1 MKLYYLIEQID
12 KHRQEFEALDLRKA
26 VVKARTETAKK
37 TTENVAQFLAA
48 FRNIDLELDRRQAN
62 GHRIK
67 SAVCSCG
74 CSFYSTGEKI
84 CPECRLIKMQEQ
96 V

>member
-1 MKLYYLIEQID
+1 MRLYSLIEQID
-12 KHRQEFEALDLRKA
+12 EHRKKFEKLELNKA
-26 VVKARTETAKK
+26 VIKARSETSPTVTNK
-37 TTENVAQFLAA
+37 VAQFLTS
-48 FRNIDLELDRRQAN
+48 FRDTELEIVRRQAN

-74 CSFYSTGEKI
+74 CSFYSTGGKL
-84 CPECRLIKMQEQ
+84 CPECRMMRMQQQ